1 VSDIDQ
7 VYDDMQHPSNNIQ
20 TRRSATNSVISLPF
34 LGAIRNVPLS
44 NRRKHA
50 RYINLYIIWLAND
63 KLSPPFM
70 PYDLSLVPLRVT
82 NPDQNSILESSS
94 AVVEGVVTQIPA
106 NASLETLV
114 EASEPAEN
122 GKYN

>member
-1 VSDIDQ
+1 
-7 VYDDMQHPSNNIQ
+7 
-20 TRRSATNSVISLPF
+20 

-50 RYINLYIIWLAND
+50 KYIHPYIIWLAND
-63 KLSPPFM
+63 MFSPLFM

-94 AVVEGVVTQIPA
+94 AAVEGPVTQIPA

>member
-1 VSDIDQ
+1 
-7 VYDDMQHPSNNIQ
+7 
-20 TRRSATNSVISLPF
+20 
-34 LGAIRNVPLS
+34 
-44 NRRKHA
+44 
-50 RYINLYIIWLAND
+50 
-63 KLSPPFM
+63 M

-94 AVVEGVVTQIPA
+94 AAVEGPVTQIPA